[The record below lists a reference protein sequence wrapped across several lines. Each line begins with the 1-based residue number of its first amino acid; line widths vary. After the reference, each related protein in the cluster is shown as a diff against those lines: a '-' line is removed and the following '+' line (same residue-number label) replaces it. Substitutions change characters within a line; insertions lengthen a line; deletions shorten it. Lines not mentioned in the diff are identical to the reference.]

1 MVKSKMGGMKLSQF
15 SGIRSNET
23 ETPTDSPQE
32 STPETV
38 LVKESAPKK
47 PTPKEKP
54 VSINI
59 KISREQ
65 HEWLSDTARIVRDN
79 NTDPV
84 PPGDRVYPQHL
95 IGVAIELLRHSDID
109 WSQMKDTEDLKQQ
122 LKL

>member
-1 MVKSKMGGMKLSQF
+1 MSKSKMGGMKLSQF

-38 LVKESAPKK
+38 SVKESA
-47 PTPKEKP
+47 PKEKP

-65 HEWLSDTARIVRDN
+65 HEWLSDTARTVRDN

-95 IGVAIELLRHSDID
+95 IGVAVELLRNSDID